1 MLLDS
6 DEFIRLKPQYVPG
19 VLDILRR
26 LARRTACT
34 YTSMHTRG
42 SPSIST
48 YLHASPCISRSEAQ
62 LLFAEARKNPAVSM
76 PQLSES
82 ISRAILRV
90 SDAAALQFE
99 SFSPEQK
106 G

>member
-34 YTSMHTRG
+34 Y
-42 SPSIST
+42 
-48 YLHASPCISRSEAQ
+48 YLHAYP
-62 LLFAEARKNPAVSM
+62 
-76 PQLSES
+76 
-82 ISRAILRV
+82 
-90 SDAAALQFE
+90 
-99 SFSPEQK
+99 
-106 G
+106 

>member
-34 YTSMHTRG
+34 YIPCARTR
-42 SPSIST
+42 T
-48 YLHASPCISRSEAQ
+48 N
-62 LLFAEARKNPAVSM
+62 ARART
-76 PQLSES
+76 LT
-82 ISRAILRV
+82 RT
-90 SDAAALQFE
+90 
-99 SFSPEQK
+99 
-106 G
+106 